1 MRAGRVAAACAVA
14 AVVGLGVGG
23 CDDTSDYDTDY
34 NDSTPSYND
43 QDDPPP
49 AYNGGHHS
57 YDYDDTPDGRFNPT
71 PPQGPY
77 SP

>member
-1 MRAGRVAAACAVA
+1 MRHIGLVAAACAA
-14 AVVGLGVGG
+14 AALVGLGVGG

-34 NDSTPSYND
+34 SDSPSYND
-43 QDDPPP
+43 QSDPPP
-49 AYNGGHHS
+49 AYNGGHH

-71 PPQGPY
+71 SPQGPY